1 MNMSY
6 GMYRFTD
13 YRSEECSM
21 IHAMVMHGGVVPFVA
36 AGNDALPS
44 GYNYPQTCPFSIRVG
59 NVYGNPSEPENL
71 DFVAPDST
79 YYVDVWTTGQA
90 SISACS
96 NPERVEGVVDLSKD
110 KDGVGCSERYI
121 PMTGTSMASPYAAGV
136 AAMYQAHT
144 KIHALG
150 LYDLM
155 TEFSA
160 PLATALPTVRN
171 LTANNKILRSTFLSK
186 QVFVVDE
193 PIFVLKDRFSTVT
206 FQVRLASAPTANV
219 TVTPTLRA
227 PTANIAVTFTP
238 ATLTFT
244 SGDWNTYQT
253 MTVQLDMDEDA
264 LARSLVD
271 DASGAVISTTG
282 RIATKYAA
290 ARPHTWRPVPGT
302 TIRLEVTSTTDNDMD
317 GGRYAVFVLDGRPHH
332 GSSVHNPIV
341 VTYVFFLLL
350 FSFFLDMYQHTETNT
365 IPFYFLLFIIS
376 VQVTGSNL

>member
-1 MNMSY
+1 
-6 GMYRFTD
+6 
-13 YRSEECSM
+13 
-21 IHAMVMHGGVVPFVA
+21 
-36 AGNDALPS
+36 
-44 GYNYPQTCPFSIRVG
+44 
-59 NVYGNPSEPENL
+59 
-71 DFVAPDST
+71 
-79 YYVDVWTTGQA
+79 
-90 SISACS
+90 
-96 NPERVEGVVDLSKD
+96 
-110 KDGVGCSERYI
+110 
-121 PMTGTSMASPYAAGV
+121 
-136 AAMYQAHT
+136 MYQAHT

-150 LYDLM
+150 LYDLV

-160 PLATALPTVRN
+160 PLGTELPTVRN

-264 LARSLVD
+264 LARTLVD

-290 ARPHTWRPVPGT
+290 ARPHTWRPMPGT

-317 GGRYAVFVLDGRPHH
+317 GGRYAVFVLDGRPFH
-332 GSSVHNPIV
+332 GS
-341 VTYVFFLLL
+341 
-350 FSFFLDMYQHTETNT
+350 
-365 IPFYFLLFIIS
+365 
-376 VQVTGSNL
+376 

>member
-6 GMYRFTD
+6 GVYRFSD
-13 YRSEECSM
+13 YRYEECSM
-21 IHAMVMHGGVVPFVA
+21 IHAMVMHGGVVPFA
-36 AGNDALPS
+36 GTGNDGLPT
-44 GYNYPQTCPFSIRVG
+44 GYTYPATCSFSIRVSSTL
-59 NVYGNPSEPENL
+59 GNPSVPEKL
-71 DFVAPDST
+71 DFASSFAT
-79 YYVDVWTTGQA
+79 YNADMWTTGSD

-110 KDGVGCSERYI
+110 KDGAECEERYI
-121 PMTGTSMASPYAAGV
+121 PDTGTSMATPYAAGV

-160 PLATALPTVRN
+160 PLATELPTVRN

-264 LARSLVD
+264 LARTLVD

-332 GSSVHNPIV
+332 GSSLFNPIV
-341 VTYVFFLLL
+341 VTYVF
-350 FSFFLDMYQHTETNT
+350 Y
-365 IPFYFLLFIIS
+365 FYFRFCFLTF
-376 VQVTGSNL
+376 

>member
-1 MNMSY
+1 
-6 GMYRFTD
+6 
-13 YRSEECSM
+13 
-21 IHAMVMHGGVVPFVA
+21 
-36 AGNDALPS
+36 
-44 GYNYPQTCPFSIRVG
+44 
-59 NVYGNPSEPENL
+59 
-71 DFVAPDST
+71 
-79 YYVDVWTTGQA
+79 
-90 SISACS
+90 
-96 NPERVEGVVDLSKD
+96 
-110 KDGVGCSERYI
+110 
-121 PMTGTSMASPYAAGV
+121 
-136 AAMYQAHT
+136 MYQAHT

-160 PLATALPTVRN
+160 PLATELPTVRN
-171 LTANNKILRSTFLSK
+171 LTTNNKILRSTFLSK

-244 SGDWNTYQT
+244 TGNWSTDQT

-264 LARSLVD
+264 LARTLV
-271 DASGAVISTTG
+271 DASGAIISTTG
-282 RIATKYAA
+282 RIATSKAA

-332 GSSVHNPIV
+332 GSSLFNPIV
-341 VTYVFFLLL
+341 VTYVFYFYFY
-350 FSFFLDMYQHTETNT
+350 FSFLTFYTYTNT
-365 IPFYFLLFIIS
+365 QKQI
-376 VQVTGSNL
+376 